1 MKRRACASSC
11 TLAWALALS
20 IPVLAGCD
28 GAKPPAENTTQAA
41 VSVETVAV
49 VSKTL
54 DAPVSLPAQ
63 LLPYETVDVYP
74 KVTGF
79 IDSIKVDR
87 GSRVKKGD
95 LLVRLTAPE
104 LVAQRSQSESAL
116 RAAESQLAS
125 VQAKLASDE
134 GTYLHLASAAK
145 TPGVVAENDLSVA
158 SQTAAADKGAVAA
171 AESNVSAARDALRSV
186 TQMESYLTIEAPFN
200 GVVTTRN
207 LHPGALVGPASGP
220 SGALPIVQIVDTDR
234 LRLVVPVPEA
244 LVGAMKEGQPVS
256 FTVPAFPGKPFHA
269 PIARFSH
276 NVDVNTRTMPVE
288 LDVKNRDAHLSPGS
302 FATVIWPVQRT
313 YPTLFVPT
321 TSVTSDQQH
330 SFVIRIRNGKT
341 EWVTVQTGQV
351 VNTNIEVFGGLQA
364 GDQIVHTASDSIRN
378 GQEVS
383 TKAAKQ

>member
-1 MKRRACASSC
+1 MKRSPLPLSC
-11 TLAWALALS
+11 SLLVVAALT
-20 IPVLAGCD
+20 GCG
-28 GAKPPAENTTQAA
+28 GAKPLAANKAQAA
-41 VSVETVAV
+41 VSVETVTV
-49 VSKTL
+49 VSKKL

-63 LLPYETVDVYP
+63 LLSYETVDVFP

-104 LVAQRSQSESAL
+104 LVAQRSQAESAL
-116 RAAESQLAS
+116 RAAESQHAS
-125 VQAKLASDE
+125 ALAKLAADQ

-145 TPGVVAENDLSVA
+145 TPGVVADNDLLVA
-158 SQTAAADKGAVAA
+158 NQTAVADKGAAAA
-171 AESNVSAARDALRSV
+171 AESNANAARDALRSV

-220 SGALPIVQIVDTDR
+220 GGAMPIVQIVDTDR

-244 LVGAMKEGQPVS
+244 QVGAMKEGQEVS
-256 FTVPAFPGKPFHA
+256 FTVPAFPGQTFHA
-269 PIARFSH
+269 PIARISH

-288 LDVKNRDAHLSPGS
+288 LDVQNRDGRLSPGS
-302 FATVIWPVQRT
+302 FATVMWPVQRA

-321 TSVTSDQQH
+321 SAVTSDQQH
-330 SFVIRIRNGKT
+330 SFVIRVRDGKA
-341 EWVTVQTGQV
+341 EWVTVQTGQS
-351 VNTNIEVFGGLQA
+351 VNTTVEVFGGLQA
-364 GDQIVHTASDSIRN
+364 GDQVVRTASDSIRN
-378 GQEVS
+378 AQEVS
-383 TKAAKQ
+383 AKATKQ